1 MYSKQ
6 VKRQYQTP
14 NYTGQRALGE
24 VFLEELSPEQAAA
37 LDAWLPWAPV
47 ALLQQRLQSGEL
59 TSRQL
64 TAVFLG
70 RIRRYAQLNAVGELN
85 PDVWELAGQLD
96 DERRAG
102 TLRGPLHGIPI
113 LLKDNISTGDRM
125 HTTAGA
131 AVLEHFQAGADAFI
145 AQKLR
150 AAGALILGK
159 TNLSEWANFMTS
171 TSANGFSV
179 LGGQVRNPYGKFDV
193 SGSSSGSA
201 VAVAAGLVPL
211 AVGTETCGSL
221 IAPGAANSLAV
232 LKPTLGLVS
241 RRGIIPITAV
251 TDTAGPMARSVA
263 DLALLLQVMAGPD
276 PEDPITLQP
285 QVDQPLDWLRF
296 IDADALRGMRLGFV
310 SPHKPRPAERDL
322 IERCTRVLHDCGA
335 QVTHLSTR
343 QAVPW
348 DEILQVFCYGM
359 QHDLA
364 GYFQSVPGPAPVSSL
379 AEIIAFNDANLAN
392 RAPFGQDLL
401 ERSQA
406 ITLTP
411 TEHTALVE
419 KIRAVTGAEL
429 RRLRDAG
436 QVDLLVSLD
445 NSLSGYYAIA
455 GFPAL
460 TVPAGYRKA
469 GKPFGLTFIGEPME
483 DGRLIAAA
491 YAFEQADQVR
501 VAPPLPG

>member
-6 VKRQYQTP
+6 VLRQYQTP
-14 NYTGQRALGE
+14 ETTGKRALNDNP
-24 VFLEELSPEQAAA
+24 LSDELSAERTAA

-47 ALLQQRLQSGEL
+47 SLLQQRLHSGEL

-64 TAVFLG
+64 ARYFIG
-70 RIRRYAQLNAVGELN
+70 RIRRKVVLNAVGELN
-85 PDVWELAGQLD
+85 PDALELAGRLD
-96 DERRAG
+96 AG
-102 TLRGPLHGIPI
+102 PRTGPLHGIPV
-113 LLKDNISTGDRM
+113 LLKDNISTGDQM

-131 AVLEHFQAGADAFI
+131 AVLEHFQAGADSFV

-159 TNLSEWANFMTS
+159 ANLSEWANFMTS

-201 VAVAAGLVPL
+201 AAVAAGLVPL

-221 IAPGAANSLAV
+221 IAPGSANSLAV

-251 TDTAGPMARSVA
+251 TDTAGPMARNVA
-263 DLALLLQVMAGPD
+263 DLALLLQAMVGPD
-276 PEDPITLQP
+276 PDDPVTLQP
-285 QVDQPLDWLRF
+285 QVQQAVDWPGF
-296 IDADALRGMRLGFV
+296 VDTDGLRGLRLGFV
-310 SPHKPRPAERDL
+310 SRRKPRPAEREL
-322 IERCTRVLHDCGA
+322 IEGCTRVLRACGA
-335 QVTHLSTR
+335 EVVHLSTR
-343 QAVPW
+343 RAAPW
-348 DEILQVFCYGM
+348 HEIIQVFCYGM

-364 GYFQSVPGPAPVSSL
+364 GYFRSMPGPAPVSSL
-379 AEIIAFNDANLAN
+379 AEVIAFNQADLPN

-406 ITLTP
+406 ISLTP
-411 TEHTALVE
+411 AQHSALVE
-419 KIRAVTGAEL
+419 KIRTVTGGEL
-429 RRLRDAG
+429 RRLRGESQA
-436 QVDLLVSLD
+436 DLLVSLD
-445 NSLSGYYAIA
+445 GSHAGYYAIA

-460 TVPAGYRKA
+460 TVPGGYRKA
-469 GKPFGLTFIGEPME
+469 GKPFGLTFVGQPFE

-491 YAFEQADQVR
+491 YAFEQAAQAR
-501 VAPPLPG
+501 VVPVI

>member
-1 MYSKQ
+1 M
-6 VKRQYQTP
+6 
-14 NYTGQRALGE
+14 
-24 VFLEELSPEQAAA
+24 

-47 ALLQQRLQSGEL
+47 SLLQQRLHSGEL

-64 TAVFLG
+64 ALYFTG
-70 RIRRYAQLNAVGELN
+70 RIRRFAVLNAVGELN
-85 PDVWELAGQLD
+85 PDALELAGRLD
-96 DERRAG
+96 AG
-102 TLRGPLHGIPI
+102 PHTGPLHGIPV
-113 LLKDNISTGDRM
+113 LLKDNISTGDQM

-131 AVLEHFQAGADAFI
+131 AVLEHFQAGADSFV

-159 TNLSEWANFMTS
+159 ANLSEWANFMTS

-201 VAVAAGLVPL
+201 AAVAAGLVPL

-221 IAPGAANSLAV
+221 ISPGSANSLAV

-263 DLALLLQVMAGPD
+263 DLALLLQAMAGPD
-276 PEDPITLQP
+276 PDDPVTLQP
-285 QVDQPLDWLRF
+285 QAQQAVDWPGF
-296 IDADALRGMRLGFV
+296 VDADGLRCLRLGFV
-310 SPHKPRPAERDL
+310 SRRKPRPAEREL
-322 IERCTRVLHDCGA
+322 IERCARVLRACGA
-335 QVTHLSTR
+335 EVVHLSTR
-343 QAVPW
+343 RAAPW
-348 DEILQVFCYGM
+348 HEIIQVFCYGM

-364 GYFQSVPGPAPVSSL
+364 GYFRSMPGPAPVSSL
-379 AEIIAFNDANLAN
+379 AEIIAFNQADLPN

-406 ITLTP
+406 ISLTP
-411 TEHTALVE
+411 AQHAVLVE
-419 KIRAVTGAEL
+419 KIQAVTGGEL
-429 RRLRDAG
+429 RRLRGESGA
-436 QVDLLVSLD
+436 DLLVSLD
-445 NSLSGYYAIA
+445 GSLAGYYAIA

-460 TVPAGYRKA
+460 TAPGGYRKA
-469 GKPFGLTFIGEPME
+469 GKPFGLTFVGQPFE

-491 YAFEQADQVR
+491 YAFEQAAQAR
-501 VAPPLPG
+501 VAPID